1 MREATKRGA
10 PIEIDDFERRLRSQ
24 EPRRGSP
31 GNPLREL
38 ARLMQ
43 SEEQVEAA
51 LRYARMFGEQNPVP
65 EEPEPDLR
73 FRPASRARGREEAIR
88 AAVPQADFSAP
99 HAWREPPP
107 EPIDDED
114 LPPPLRGPLE
124 HEAYE
129 GYDLVDP
136 AQAGRAD
143 GHLQDHA
150 AAAYDDERYHE
161 DFHAE
166 QGHPD
171 DDAHYHAHGGA
182 AADVDLTDAALG
194 RTYSGGEAPG
204 DWRDEA
210 PPAQPDGAKQ
220 RASLGAMTPRV
231 RPWHGVA
238 LAALVGVGGIGW
250 GLAHIKGKIGSRQ
263 IATIAA
269 PDGPVRVAPSASQ
282 EEAAP
287 SNQAAVL
294 DRQENTPVVNVETHQ
309 EQAVEPV
316 VVPPTAPTS
325 QVEQGLPRKRV
336 KTLSFRAGAPVDA
349 GPAPA
354 AVERAAGVGHAHGS
368 ATTTPKTPGRPAT
381 TAQSTKPHPHQTVAA
396 AAPEAAAEAPAED
409 AAQPEASAGAL
420 AKGGF
425 AVQFGAAASE
435 AEARALATKVAQ
447 KYGAHLGG
455 HRPTFKMATVGDK
468 TVYRVRVGGI
478 SKESATSVCA
488 AVKSGGGNCF
498 VASN

>member
-129 GYDLVDP
+129 GYDVDP

-143 GHLQDHA
+143 GHSHA
-150 AAAYDDERYHE
+150 HASAAYDDERYHE

-166 QGHPD
+166 QSHPE
-171 DDAHYHAHGGA
+171 DDAQFDAHGGT
-182 AADVDLTDAALG
+182 AADVDPTDAALG

-204 DWRDEA
+204 DWYEEA
-210 PPAQPDGAKQ
+210 APARPDGAKQ
-220 RASLGAMTPRV
+220 SAMKPRV
-231 RPWHGVA
+231 RPWHAVA
-238 LAALVGVGGIGW
+238 LAAVIGVGGIGW
-250 GLAHIKGKIGSRQ
+250 GLAHIRGKIGSRE

-269 PDGPVRVAPSASQ
+269 PDGPVRVAPTASQ

-294 DRQENTPVVNVETHQ
+294 DRQENTPVVNVESHQ

-316 VVPPTAPTS
+316 VVPPSAPPS

-349 GPAPA
+349 GPTPP

-381 TAQSTKPHPHQTVAA
+381 TGQSGKPHARQTVAA
-396 AAPEAAAEAPAED
+396 AAPEAAAEEPAEN
-409 AAQPEASAGAL
+409 AAAEPEASNGAL

-447 KYGAHLGG
+447 KYGSHLGG
-455 HRPTFKMATVGDK
+455 RRPTFKMATVGDK

-478 SKESATSVCA
+478 SKESAVSVCT